1 MGSYS
6 WYWLETRVPIPVV
19 WRVGWVAGTHRL
31 DSAGFWWS
39 GMVAERRG
47 LQLQLGSSHVMG
59 FQVGVMGDSGGKLA
73 TVGTWVALSSSLLP
87 PHLQSDTDELV
98 LLRRP
103 ERVWGAG
110 FWRTRSWGQRADYP
124 RIPAQL

>member
-31 DSAGFWWS
+31 NSAGFWWS

-47 LQLQLGSSHVMG
+47 LQLGSSG
-59 FQVGVMGDSGGKLA
+59 FQAGVTGNSGGRLA
-73 TVGTWVALSSSLLP
+73 TVGTRAARSNSSERILSVENGIVVYVCLSVN
-87 PHLQSDTDELV
+87 T
-98 LLRRP
+98 
-103 ERVWGAG
+103 
-110 FWRTRSWGQRADYP
+110 
-124 RIPAQL
+124 